1 MALDHFDCCIIG
13 AGVIGLAIGR
23 QLAQSGRRIL
33 LLEQHP
39 RYGSETSSRN
49 SEVIHAG
56 IYYPPGS
63 LKATLCVAGKTALYQ
78 YCTDNHIEH
87 RAIGK
92 LIVAQQAQQQELHNL
107 KQQAEA
113 NGVLDLQWLNRADIK
128 RIEPQVEADLA
139 LYSPST
145 GIIDS
150 HQLMHCLAAEI
161 EANGGLIALN
171 SRFIAAELLHQ
182 GYQVTLQTQGEP
194 YRLNCQTLVNSA
206 GLEATQV
213 AHRIAGQT
221 PHGIPSLHL
230 CKGNYFILQGRSPF
244 SHLIYPLPEPNTT
257 GLGIHAT
264 LDLQGRTRFG
274 PDIEYVQ
281 TPDHRVSEHSI
292 STFTEAIQRY
302 YPGLNPARL
311 SPGYCGIRP
320 KLQAPGEPAQDFLIQ
335 HPTAGLI
342 NLFGIESPGLT
353 SCLAIAQHV
362 QALIDTQ
369 P

>member
-23 QLAQSGRRIL
+23 QLALSGRRIL

-39 RYGSETSSRN
+39 HYGSETSSRN

-56 IYYPPGS
+56 IYYPSGS
-63 LKATLCVAGKTALYQ
+63 LKATLCVAGKAALYQ
-78 YCTDNHIEH
+78 YCKDNHIEH

-92 LIVAQQAQQQELHNL
+92 LIVAQQAQEQHLHKL

-113 NGVLDLQWLNRADIK
+113 NGVMDLQWLSKADLK
-128 RIEPQVEADLA
+128 KIEPQVEADIA
-139 LYSPST
+139 LHSPTT
-145 GIIDS
+145 GIINS

-161 EANGGLIALN
+161 EANGGLIGLN
-171 SRFIAAELLHQ
+171 SRFIEAEPLNQ
-182 GYQVTLQTQGEP
+182 GYQVTIQSQGEP
-194 YRLNCQTLVNSA
+194 YRFSCQTLINSA
-206 GLEATQV
+206 GLQATQI
-213 AHRIAGQT
+213 AQRIAGQT
-221 PHGIPSLHL
+221 PDSIPRLHL
-230 CKGNYFILQGRSPF
+230 CKGNYFNLQGRSPF

-281 TPDHRVSEHSI
+281 TPDHRVSEHKI
-292 STFTEAIQRY
+292 ATFIAAIQRY
-302 YPGLNPARL
+302 YPNLNPALL

-320 KLQAPGEPAQDFLIQ
+320 KLQASGEPAQDFLIQ
-335 HPTAGLI
+335 HPAAGLI

-362 QALIDTQ
+362 QDLIEA
-369 P
+369 